1 MYQTVYG
8 RVYVYL
14 THTQV
19 IHNTYIFLAQK
30 HTIVQV
36 FAHCVNLQN
45 VTTRVCVV
53 YMLDK
58 HIHAFILL
66 IISIYK
72 RVFRVRVYVWRL
84 ILKKLLFALKAIHRT
99 HIV

>member
-1 MYQTVYG
+1 MFAK
-8 RVYVYL
+8 
-14 THTQV
+14 H
-19 IHNTYIFLAQK
+19 IHNTYTFLLVISNYRGALVSK
-30 HTIVQV
+30 IKSVM
-36 FAHCVNLQN
+36 
-45 VTTRVCVV
+45 TRVCVV
-53 YMLDK
+53 YVLDK

-72 RVFRVRVYVWRL
+72 RVFRGRVYVWRL

>member
-1 MYQTVYG
+1 M
-8 RVYVYL
+8 
-14 THTQV
+14 
-19 IHNTYIFLAQK
+19 
-30 HTIVQV
+30 
-36 FAHCVNLQN
+36 
-45 VTTRVCVV
+45 TRVCVV
-53 YMLDK
+53 YVLDK